1 MTNRNMILFSAIVV
15 VALATVSGWAGQQ
28 LPAGAQLPL
37 HWNAFGEIDRYGDKW
52 TALMLPPLLAA
63 ILTLVF
69 WGITRIEPQ
78 QDNLN
83 VSRNLLATVWIG
95 TLGIAAVIELMV
107 VAAAFHWPLA
117 ALPLIVGGVGLFTMA
132 LGNQLSKSRQ
142 MYLIGIRTPWTLAD
156 PDVWIATHRL
166 GGKLMM
172 LAGLVWLVCALAG
185 WVGPVTLLWLVF
197 AMMLASLVPVVY
209 SYILWRRIGR
219 KS

>member
-1 MTNRNMILFSAIVV
+1 MTNRNMLLFSAIMVA
-15 VALATVSGWAGQQ
+15 ALAIISWWAGHQ
-28 LPAGAQLPL
+28 LPADAQLPL
-37 HWNAFGEIDRYGDKW
+37 HWNASGEIDRYGDKW

-63 ILTLVF
+63 IMTLVF
-69 WGITRIEPQ
+69 WGVTRIEPQ
-78 QDNLN
+78 QGNLN
-83 VSRNLLATVWIG
+83 VSRTLLATVWIG
-95 TLGIAAVIELMV
+95 TLCIAAVIELMV

-166 GGKLMM
+166 GGKLLM

-185 WVGPVTLLWLVF
+185 WVGPVALLGLVF

-209 SYILWRRIGR
+209 SYVLWRRIGR